1 MHLTGHVKDQ
11 DIILHAMPAIEHR
24 QEISLDYAIA
34 NTDRSVG
41 AMLSGEIAKRY
52 GDAGLRNI
60 HLISNS
66 KVRPDRASAPSL
78 HTVSTSASK
87 GKPTII

>member
-1 MHLTGHVKDQ
+1 MTGHVKDQ
-11 DIILHAMPAIEHR
+11 DIILHDMPAIEHR

-52 GDAGLRNI
+52 GNSGLPEHTLNI
-60 HLISNS
+60 
-66 KVRPDRASAPSL
+66 
-78 HTVSTSASK
+78 
-87 GKPTII
+87 